1 MVQLLIATSRP
12 LVDATL
18 DSDGRDRRL
27 DSHHSRRLCYAA
39 IGRES
44 PIRAAPEAQVM
55 SGHSKWSSIKH
66 KKGARDAKRGKL
78 FTKLI
83 KEITIAARLG
93 GGDINANP
101 RLRTAVLTARQQSM
115 PNDNIDR
122 AIKKGTGEL
131 GGGQLEQIVYEGYGA
146 GGVAVIIDVF
156 TDNRNRTV
164 AELRYM
170 LSRHGGNLGESGSVA
185 WMFKKRGV
193 ISVEKDAADED
204 KLIELALE
212 AGADDVITEDEGYQ
226 VMTSPERF
234 QAVRDAIEKAG
245 IVMAGAEVTMMPE
258 NTVKVAGRP
267 AEQVLK
273 MMEELEDHD
282 DVQSVSSNFDID
294 DEVMAQFSAA

>member
-1 MVQLLIATSRP
+1 
-12 LVDATL
+12 
-18 DSDGRDRRL
+18 
-27 DSHHSRRLCYAA
+27 
-39 IGRES
+39 
-44 PIRAAPEAQVM
+44 M

-131 GGGQLEQIVYEGYGA
+131 GGGQLEQIIYEGYGA

-156 TDNRNRTV
+156 TDNRNRVV

-170 LSRHGGNLGESGSVA
+170 LSRHGGNLGESGCVA

-193 ISVEKDAADED
+193 ISVEKGAVDED

-212 AGADDVITEDEGYQ
+212 AGADDVISEEEGYQ
-226 VMTSPERF
+226 VMTAPENF
-234 QAVRDAIEKAG
+234 PAVRDAIEKAG
-245 IVMAGAEVTMMPE
+245 IAMAGAEVTMMPE
-258 NTVKVAGRP
+258 NTVKVSGRA

>member
-1 MVQLLIATSRP
+1 
-12 LVDATL
+12 
-18 DSDGRDRRL
+18 
-27 DSHHSRRLCYAA
+27 
-39 IGRES
+39 
-44 PIRAAPEAQVM
+44 M

-131 GGGQLEQIVYEGYGA
+131 GGGQLEQIIYEGYGA
-146 GGVAVIIDVF
+146 GGVAVIVDVF
-156 TDNRNRTV
+156 TDNRNRVV
-164 AELRYM
+164 AELRYL
-170 LSRHGGNLGESGSVA
+170 LSRHGGNLGESGCVA
-185 WMFKKRGV
+185 WMFKKLGV

-212 AGADDVITEDEGYQ
+212 AGADDVISEEEGYQ
-226 VMTSPERF
+226 VMTAPENF
-234 QAVRDAIEKAG
+234 PAVRDAIEKAG
-245 IVMAGAEVTMMPE
+245 IAMAGAEVTMMPE
-258 NTVKVAGRP
+258 NTVKVSGRA
-267 AEQVLK
+267 AEQVLN

>member
-1 MVQLLIATSRP
+1 
-12 LVDATL
+12 
-18 DSDGRDRRL
+18 
-27 DSHHSRRLCYAA
+27 
-39 IGRES
+39 
-44 PIRAAPEAQVM
+44 M

-131 GGGQLEQIVYEGYGA
+131 GGGLLEQIIYEGYGA
-146 GGVAVIIDVF
+146 GGVAVMIDVF
-156 TDNRNRTV
+156 TDNPNRTV
-164 AELRYM
+164 AELRYI
-170 LSRHGGNLGESGSVA
+170 LSRHGGNLGESGSVG

-212 AGADDVITEDEGYQ
+212 AGADDVISDDDGYQ
-226 VMTSPERF
+226 IMTAPENF
-234 QAVRDAIEKAG
+234 PAVRDAIEKAG
-245 IVMAGAEVTMMPE
+245 TTIAGAEITMMPE
-258 NTVKVAGRP
+258 NTVKVSGH

-273 MMEELEDHD
+273 MMEDLEDHD
-282 DVQSVSSNFDID
+282 DVQGVSSNFDID

>member
-1 MVQLLIATSRP
+1 
-12 LVDATL
+12 
-18 DSDGRDRRL
+18 
-27 DSHHSRRLCYAA
+27 
-39 IGRES
+39 
-44 PIRAAPEAQVM
+44 M

-131 GGGQLEQIVYEGYGA
+131 GGGVLEQIFYEGYGA
-146 GGVAVIIDVF
+146 GGVAVMIDVF

-164 AELRYM
+164 ADLRYM

-193 ISVEKDAADED
+193 ISVEKDAAEED

-212 AGADDVITEDEGYQ
+212 AGADDVISDQDGYQ
-226 VMTSPERF
+226 VMTAPENF
-234 QAVRDAIEKAG
+234 PAVRDAIEKTG
-245 IVMAGAEVTMMPE
+245 ITMAGAEVTMMPE
-258 NTVKVAGRP
+258 NTVKVSGRA

-273 MMEELEDHD
+273 MMEELEEHD

-294 DEVMAQFSAA
+294 DEELAQFSAA

>member
-1 MVQLLIATSRP
+1 
-12 LVDATL
+12 
-18 DSDGRDRRL
+18 
-27 DSHHSRRLCYAA
+27 
-39 IGRES
+39 
-44 PIRAAPEAQVM
+44 M

-193 ISVEKDAADED
+193 ISVEKDAADEGIFLESHVD
-204 KLIELALE
+204 CHSYFFTIQPLKLKKYV
-212 AGADDVITEDEGYQ
+212 GRVILLGRSQSESSPRRQGY
-226 VMTSPERF
+226 TTHYA
-234 QAVRDAIEKAG
+234 AVVRIARR
-245 IVMAGAEVTMMPE
+245 
-258 NTVKVAGRP
+258 GRGDS
-267 AEQVLK
+267 LR
-273 MMEELEDHD
+273 
-282 DVQSVSSNFDID
+282 
-294 DEVMAQFSAA
+294 

>member
-1 MVQLLIATSRP
+1 
-12 LVDATL
+12 
-18 DSDGRDRRL
+18 
-27 DSHHSRRLCYAA
+27 
-39 IGRES
+39 
-44 PIRAAPEAQVM
+44 
-55 SGHSKWSSIKH
+55 
-66 KKGARDAKRGKL
+66 
-78 FTKLI
+78 
-83 KEITIAARLG
+83 
-93 GGDINANP
+93 
-101 RLRTAVLTARQQSM
+101 
-115 PNDNIDR
+115 
-122 AIKKGTGEL
+122 
-131 GGGQLEQIVYEGYGA
+131 
-146 GGVAVIIDVF
+146 
-156 TDNRNRTV
+156 
-164 AELRYM
+164 
-170 LSRHGGNLGESGSVA
+170 
-185 WMFKKRGV
+185 MFKKRGV

>member
-1 MVQLLIATSRP
+1 
-12 LVDATL
+12 
-18 DSDGRDRRL
+18 
-27 DSHHSRRLCYAA
+27 
-39 IGRES
+39 
-44 PIRAAPEAQVM
+44 
-55 SGHSKWSSIKH
+55 
-66 KKGARDAKRGKL
+66 
-78 FTKLI
+78 
-83 KEITIAARLG
+83 
-93 GGDINANP
+93 
-101 RLRTAVLTARQQSM
+101 M

-164 AELRYM
+164 AELRFM
-170 LSRHGGNLGESGSVA
+170 LSRHGGNLGESGCVA

-212 AGADDVITEDEGYQ
+212 AGADDVISRGRGLSGDDRARE
-226 VMTSPERF
+226 F

-245 IVMAGAEVTMMPE
+245 IAMAGAEVTMMPE

-273 MMEELEDHD
+273 MMEDLEDHD